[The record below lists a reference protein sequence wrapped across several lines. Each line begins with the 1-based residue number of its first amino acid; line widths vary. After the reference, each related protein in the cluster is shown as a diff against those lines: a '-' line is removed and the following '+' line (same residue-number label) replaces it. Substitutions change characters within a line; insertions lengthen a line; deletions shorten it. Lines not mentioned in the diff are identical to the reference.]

1 VPRYRVFPAH
11 QRGMQKVDKMSYL
24 FYQESTNLA
33 FLSVLDLPCPD
44 DKEPS
49 DWRIGDPSLGAVE
62 CVSLLGLDGGSF
74 HR

>member
-1 VPRYRVFPAH
+1 VFPAH